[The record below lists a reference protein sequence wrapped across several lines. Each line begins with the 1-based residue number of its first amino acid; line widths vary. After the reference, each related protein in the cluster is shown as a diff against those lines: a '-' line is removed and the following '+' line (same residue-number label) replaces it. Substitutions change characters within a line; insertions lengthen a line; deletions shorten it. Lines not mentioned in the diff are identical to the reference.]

1 MEDRYNLNTALCS
14 LTAGDADKLLSE
26 ADGNC
31 ALLYLYLLR
40 NGVGVTRRDA
50 ARTLRLSEV
59 EVEKAAAKL
68 RALGLL
74 SLNNGSLPPPPNEMP
89 EYMAEDIVRRADE
102 DGSFRDMLSE
112 TERVLGHS
120 LSGADMKTLFGI
132 YDHLGLPPEVTLELL
147 YHCVEEYQ
155 AKYGTGRVP
164 TMRYIEKEAYYWANR
179 EIVTL
184 DAAEEH
190 LRNRRMQR
198 EASVTVKQFLGIRD
212 RDLTATERKYIEE
225 WLEMGFL
232 PESIEM
238 AFDRTVTNTGQ
249 LKWNYMNKI
258 ILSWDGKG
266 LHTPEEIE
274 AGDRPAKAS
283 RGAPVQPAV
292 RKEGELERMKKI
304 YDRVRNGQG

>member
-1 MEDRYNLNTALCS
+1 MEDKYSLNTALCS
-14 LTAGDADKLLSE
+14 LPAGDADKLLAE

-31 ALLYLYLLR
+31 ALIYLYLLR
-40 NGVGVTRRDA
+40 NGVGGSRRDA
-50 ARTLRLSEV
+50 ARALRLSEA

-68 RALGLL
+68 RTLGLL
-74 SLNNGSLPPPPNEMP
+74 TLKSGSLPPPDNEMP

-102 DGSFRDMLSE
+102 DGNFKDMLAE
-112 TERVLGHS
+112 TERVLGRS

-132 YDHLGLPPEVTLELL
+132 YDHLGLPPEVTMELL

-155 AKYGTGRVP
+155 IKYGPGRVP
-164 TMRYIEKEAYYWANR
+164 TMRYVEKEAYYWANR
-179 EIVTL
+179 EILTL

-190 LRNRRMQR
+190 LRNRRKMQ
-198 EASVTVKQFLGIRD
+198 EAAEKVKLCLGIRD
-212 RDLTATERKYIEE
+212 RELAATERKYIEE
-225 WLEMGFL
+225 WLEMGFP
-232 PESIEM
+232 PESIDM

-266 LHTPEEIE
+266 LHTPEEIG

-283 RGAPVQPAV
+283 RTPSQPPA

>member
-14 LTAGDADKLLSE
+14 LPAGDADKLLDQ

-40 NGVGVTRRDA
+40 NGTSRTRRDA
-50 ARTLRLSEV
+50 ARALRLPET

-74 SLNNGSLPPPPNEMP
+74 SLKNGSLPPPPDEMP
-89 EYMAEDIVRRADE
+89 EYMAEDIVRRSEE
-102 DGSFRDMLSE
+102 DGGFKATLTE

-132 YDHLGLPPEVTLELL
+132 YDHLGLPPEVIMELL

-155 AKYGTGRVP
+155 ARYGPGRVP
-164 TMRYIEKEAYYWANR
+164 TMRYIEKEAYFWANR
-179 EIVTL
+179 EIITL

-190 LRNRRMQR
+190 LRRRR
-198 EASVTVKQFLGIRD
+198 VARDAVAKIRLAFGIRD
-212 RDLTATERKYIEE
+212 RDLTATERKYIED
-225 WLEMGFL
+225 WLDLGFP

-258 ILSWDGKG
+258 IQSWDGKG

-274 AGDRPAKAS
+274 AGDRPVKTVRPVS
-283 RGAPVQPAV
+283 APPA

-304 YDRVRNGQG
+304 YDKVRNGQG